1 MDQRYNRSRSLSA
14 GYETDISKKKK
25 KKPIFQREENIL
37 RMLSSLFSRF
47 ALYLAGR
54 IKQLW
59 KRQNGSIG
67 GCVVVVVV
75 FRKLIMHSLFFVH
88 KKMEKVKCLPE
99 SFVGLVFIHCH
110 LYILFSF
117 VAQHCSA

>member
-1 MDQRYNRSRSLSA
+1 MDQRYNRSRSLWA
-14 GYETDISKKKK
+14 GYETDISKK

-59 KRQNGSIG
+59 KRHNGSIG
-67 GCVVVVVV
+67 GCVVVVV
-75 FRKLIMHSLFFVH
+75 FRKLIMHRLFFVH